1 MIHKARANIQVY
13 PMTHPLPDPQWP
25 SQEQA
30 RSSLLFAPIQVGGFE
45 APTRS
50 WIPAMVPWRATEEGE
65 VTQDVVDWYGRFAE
79 GRPGVLVIEATGI
92 RNVASGPL
100 LRIGHDRYIP
110 GLKRIV
116 EEVRKR
122 SNGQTRLL
130 IQLIDFLSIRRRP
143 EPEKYFAKFLR
154 VQDRHRKA
162 MALVTGESNWETAD
176 EDQVRSAL
184 AKLPDDSIDQILDD
198 RELEA
203 LRFGA
208 RERVWDLENPDIK
221 ALPQTLPSLFAS
233 AADRAKQAGFDGV
246 ELHYAHAYTM
256 ASFLSPLNQRTDGYG
271 TSLEGRL
278 RLPLEVFHA
287 VREQVGAGYTVG
299 CRYLGDEVIE
309 GGGTLQDAQEYAK
322 AFAAAGMD
330 FLSISKGGKFEDAK
344 QPRVGQAAYPYTGPS
359 GLECMPTVRMDKTPF
374 GRNLSLSAA
383 IRQTVRQAGFETPVI
398 GAGGIGSFQQAEQ
411 ALQDEDCD
419 LIASARQSLADP
431 DWWFKMQLGKG
442 ESIRRCKFTNYC
454 EGLDQKH
461 KQVTC
466 QLWDK
471 DKETPDRC
479 GSAPAL
485 SIDSKRRLV
494 PPPSAELKD

>member
-1 MIHKARANIQVY
+1 
-13 PMTHPLPDPQWP
+13 MTHALPEPYWP
-25 SQEQA
+25 SQQEA
-30 RSSLLFAPIQVGGFE
+30 ERSLLFSPISVGSFT

-79 GRPGVLVIEATGI
+79 GQPGVLVIEATGI
-92 RNVASGPL
+92 RDVASGPL
-100 LRIGHDRYIP
+100 LRIGHDRFIP

-116 EEVRKR
+116 DEVRKR

-143 EPEKYFAKFLR
+143 EPEKYFERFL
-154 VQDRHRKA
+154 QIQNRHREG
-162 MALVTGESNWETAD
+162 LQCITGEASWITA
-176 EDQVRSAL
+176 EESEIRAAL
-184 AKLPDDSIDQILDD
+184 LPLSPEELELVLDA

-203 LRFGA
+203 LRYGA
-208 RERVWDLENPDIK
+208 RQRVWDLHDPNIAE
-221 ALPQTLPSLFAS
+221 LPRVLPKLFAS
-233 AADRAKQAGFDGV
+233 AAQRAQAAGFDGV

-271 TSLEGRL
+271 SNLQGRL
-278 RLPLEVFHA
+278 RLPLEVYAA
-287 VREQVGAGYTVG
+287 VRKAVGNDYTLG

-309 GGGTLQDAQEYAK
+309 GGGRLQDAMEFAK
-322 AFAAAGMD
+322 AFASAGMD

-344 QPRVGQAAYPYTGPS
+344 QPRMGQAAYPYTGAS
-359 GLECMPTVRMDKTPF
+359 GLECMPTIRMEATPF
-374 GRNLSLSAA
+374 SRNMPIARA
-383 IRQTVRQAGFETPVI
+383 IRQAVRDAGFYTPVI
-398 GAGGIGSFQQAEQ
+398 GAGGIASFGQAEQ

-431 DWWFKMQLGKG
+431 DWWLKMRRGKG
-442 ESIRRCKFTNYC
+442 SSVRRCKFTNYC

-471 DKETPDRC
+471 DKETPDRL
-479 GSAPAL
+479 GASPAL
-485 SIDSKRRLV
+485 SSDGKRRMV
-494 PPPSAELKD
+494 PPPPLDL